1 MAGLAAAGG
10 RALAWVGRCVFVLC
24 VIEGIASLVSVAA
37 DVATSVQQPLA
48 ERAHTE
54 YDAELGWVNRPNVV
68 RKDLYGP
75 GASLHTN
82 AQRFRGTRDVTRAAS
97 PGVTRIL
104 CSGDSFALGYGVGD
118 DQTWCQQLAEI
129 APGVESV
136 NMGQGGY
143 GIDQAYLWFRRD
155 GAALEHHV
163 HLFSFIGED
172 FVRMGATSFFGYGKP
187 RLRLDGET
195 LVVDNVPVPR
205 APYWLPRL
213 VQHARFAEQLR
224 SVQIGRALIQR
235 VVGAPAA
242 DSLSDAEIGQ
252 LAVAVFAELAALHRE
267 AGRQF
272 VLVHLPMQDE
282 LDDDSTASL
291 RVFVARQAQR
301 VDVPFLDG
309 AAALRAVPP
318 ERRADLYLAPGEIDY
333 PAAAGHFSV
342 QGNRWAAE
350 WLLGELRERGILDR

>member
-1 MAGLAAAGG
+1 M
-10 RALAWVGRCVFVLC
+10 
-24 VIEGIASLVSVAA
+24 ASLVGVIARVASNA
-37 DVATSVQQPLA
+37 QAPLA

-54 YDAELGWVNRPNVV
+54 YDAELGWVNRPNVALS
-68 RKDLYGP
+68 DLYGP

-82 AQRFRGTRDVTRAAS
+82 AQRFRGTRDVASAAP
-97 PGVTRIL
+97 PGVRRIL

-118 DQTWCQQLAEI
+118 DDTWCHQISAL

-143 GIDQAYLWFRRD
+143 GIDQAYLWFLRD
-155 GAALEHHV
+155 GAPLEHHV

-187 RLRLDGET
+187 RLRLDGER

-213 VQHARFAEQLR
+213 AQHARFAGELR
-224 SVQIGRALIQR
+224 SVQLGRALLQR
-235 VVGAPAA
+235 VVGPRAA
-242 DSLSDAEIGQ
+242 DSLSDAEIGR
-252 LAVAVFAELAALHRE
+252 LAVAVFAELAALHRD
-267 AGRQF
+267 AGRQL

-282 LDDDSTASL
+282 LDDESTGSL
-291 RVFVARQAQR
+291 RDFVARQAQR
-301 VDVPFLDG
+301 LDVPFLDG
-309 AAALRAVPP
+309 AAALRAVPR
-318 ERRADLYLAPGEIDY
+318 EHRADLYLAPGEIDY

-342 QGNRWAAE
+342 QGNRWAAA
-350 WLLGELRERGILDR
+350 WILDELQERGVLHR